1 MPAFVT
7 AGIAAVVGGGLAF
20 AATLG
25 LVASQTG
32 APDTNPANQPIIS
45 YGDR

>member
-1 MPAFVT
+1 VFVT
-7 AGIAAVVGGGLAF
+7 AMIAAFVGGALAL

-32 APDTNPANQPIIS
+32 APDSNPANQPIIS